1 MKKVARMQIVSME
14 CIALASAFQPE
25 DDIDRLFGK
34 LERHEPPTNLVAH
47 ILKRI
52 HQLPAEQI
60 YQSPTTPTNVEK
72 SDEPIREQAQ

>member
-1 MKKVARMQIVSME
+1 MQIVSME
-14 CIALASAFQPE
+14 CIALASVFQPE

-34 LERHEPPTNLVAH
+34 LQRHESPTNLVAQ

-60 YQSPTTPTNVEK
+60 YQSPTNVEE
-72 SDEPIREQAQ
+72 SDESTREQAQ

>member
-14 CIALASAFQPE
+14 CIALASVFQPE
-25 DDIDRLFGK
+25 DDVDRLFEK
-34 LERHEPPTNLVAH
+34 LQRHEPPKNLVAQ

-60 YQSPTTPTNVEK
+60 YQSPTTPTSVEE
-72 SDEPIREQAQ
+72 SDELIREQA